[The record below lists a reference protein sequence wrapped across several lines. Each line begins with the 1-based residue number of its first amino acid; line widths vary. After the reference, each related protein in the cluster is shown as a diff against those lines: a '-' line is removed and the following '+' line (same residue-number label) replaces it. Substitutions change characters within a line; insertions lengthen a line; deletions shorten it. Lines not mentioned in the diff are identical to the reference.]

1 MGQGAAEH
9 VAGAARRTQVTLV
22 PGGPQDPAERFEGLG
37 PQVRALQERF
47 DGERQIVVDGEL
59 GFLPSRSGGALLI
72 REPDLLGY
80 LLDVFQRD
88 WEYAAPFAT
97 GPQAAHDISETVKQ
111 SILALL
117 AKGLKDDSI
126 ARRLGISL
134 RTWRRHVSELLL
146 GLGAHSRFQ
155 AGVIAERQ
163 GLTETRRPSPEQG
176 APAAVPGTGT
186 GTGTAPQPQPQPA
199 VARGAE
205 AVVAGVDGPSRCP
218 GCGVGLPAAGG
229 RRPAPGRPARHC
241 SGACR
246 ARAYRARRK
255 PAAGDAGSAAGA

>member
-1 MGQGAAEH
+1 M
-9 VAGAARRTQVTLV
+9 
-22 PGGPQDPAERFEGLG
+22 
-37 PQVRALQERF
+37 
-47 DGERQIVVDGEL
+47 IVVDGEL

-88 WEYAAPFAT
+88 WEYATPFAT

-134 RTWRRHVSELLL
+134 RTCRRHVSELLL

-163 GLTETRRPSPEQG
+163 GLTETRGPSPEQEEPG
-176 APAAVPGTGT
+176 AVPGTGMAS
-186 GTGTAPQPQPQPA
+186 APHPEP
-199 VARGAE
+199 ARGPE
-205 AVVAGVDGPSRCP
+205 PVVAGADGPSRCP
-218 GCGVGLPAAGG
+218 GCGVGLPATGG

-241 SGACR
+241 SAACR
-246 ARAYRARRK
+246 SRAYRARRK
-255 PAAGDAGSAAGA
+255 PGAGDGGPAAGA

>member
-1 MGQGAAEH
+1 M
-9 VAGAARRTQVTLV
+9 
-22 PGGPQDPAERFEGLG
+22 
-37 PQVRALQERF
+37 
-47 DGERQIVVDGEL
+47 IIVDGEL
-59 GFLPSRSGGALLI
+59 GFLPSRTGGALLI

-88 WEYAAPFAT
+88 WEYATPFAT

-134 RTWRRHVSELLL
+134 RTCRRHVSELLL

-163 GLTETRRPSPEQG
+163 GLTETRRPAPEQP
-176 APAAVPGTGT
+176 APVPDAAASPG
-186 GTGTAPQPQPQPA
+186 PA
-199 VARGAE
+199 TVRGPE
-205 AVVAGVDGPSRCP
+205 PVVAGPGGPSRCP
-218 GCGVGLPAAGG
+218 GCGAGLPASGG

-241 SGACR
+241 SAACR

-255 PAAGDAGSAAGA
+255 PGAGGGGPAAGA